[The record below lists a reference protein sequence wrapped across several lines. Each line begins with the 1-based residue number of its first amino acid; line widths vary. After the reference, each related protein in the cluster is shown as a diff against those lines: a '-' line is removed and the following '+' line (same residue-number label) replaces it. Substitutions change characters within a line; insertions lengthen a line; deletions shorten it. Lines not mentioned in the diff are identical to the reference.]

1 MPSTKFSSRP
11 LNYIFLPASAH
22 AIREVG
28 PLVRSTHQN
37 APSARM
43 VLLVYPKDQN
53 RPELLQLR
61 GEFRGLAIWVAPKL
75 TRRLQKPLLWL
86 AARLGWQKRSYNRIA
101 VPFRR
106 LVRGCLHIT
115 LERFFSALDFLEAK
129 MGPGDRLMVSD
140 GRDVILQADPFE
152 RVGQDLVTGQE
163 EKEMRACSTNSGW
176 LADLYGK
183 QVAEDLAARP
193 ILCSGVS
200 LGDREAM
207 RGYLTAMAEEIWR
220 CFPRIGIR
228 GYFDQA
234 VHNRIIYGGRYS
246 VQATLSEQGH
256 IATLGLMDSS
266 LLSWDE
272 KRGKLAVDGK
282 SPAVVHQYDRH
293 PGMADK
299 VSSHYST

>member
-1 MPSTKFSSRP
+1 MS
-11 LNYIFLPASAH
+11 
-22 AIREVG
+22 
-28 PLVRSTHQN
+28 
-37 APSARM
+37 
-43 VLLVYPKDQN
+43 
-53 RPELLQLR
+53 
-61 GEFRGLAIWVAPKL
+61 
-75 TRRLQKPLLWL
+75 RRLQRPVLWL
-86 AARLGWQKRSYNRIA
+86 AARLGWQRRLYGRTAAS
-101 VPFRR
+101 FRR

-115 LERFFSALDFLEAK
+115 VERFFSALDFLEAK
-129 MGPGDRLMVSD
+129 MRPGDRLMVSD
-140 GRDVILQADPFE
+140 GRDVILQEDPFP
-152 RVGQDLVTGQE
+152 RIGLDVVTGQE

-183 QVAEDLAARP
+183 QVAEGLAARP

-200 LGDREAM
+200 LGGREAM
-207 RGYLTAMAEEIWR
+207 RGYLAAMVEEIWR

-234 VHNRIIYGGRYS
+234 VHNRIIHGNRHP
-246 VQATLSEQGH
+246 VRATLSAEGL

-266 LLSWDE
+266 LLFWDE

-299 VSSHYST
+299 VLSHYST

>member
-1 MPSTKFSSRP
+1 
-11 LNYIFLPASAH
+11 L
-22 AIREVG
+22 
-28 PLVRSTHQN
+28 
-37 APSARM
+37 ARG
-43 VLLVYPKDQN
+43 VLLVYSKDRS
-53 RPELLQLR
+53 RPELQKLR
-61 GEFRGLAIWVAPKL
+61 GEFPGLQVWIAPKMS
-75 TRRLQKPLLWL
+75 RRLQRPVLWL
-86 AARLGWQKRSYNRIA
+86 AARLGWQRRLYGRTAAS
-101 VPFRR
+101 FRR

-115 LERFFSALDFLEAK
+115 VERFFSALDFLEAK
-129 MGPGDRLMVSD
+129 MRPGDRLMVSD
-140 GRDVILQADPFE
+140 GRDVILQEDPFP
-152 RVGQDLVTGQE
+152 RIGLDVVTGQE

-183 QVAEDLAARP
+183 QVAEGLAARP

-200 LGDREAM
+200 LGGREAM
-207 RGYLTAMAEEIWR
+207 RGYLAAMVEEIWR

-234 VHNRIIYGGRYS
+234 VHNRIIHGNRHP
-246 VQATLSEQGH
+246 VRATLSAEGL

-266 LLSWDE
+266 LLFWDE

-299 VSSHYST
+299 VLSHYST